1 MLKSKVFQRLF
12 NHRSGSLFQ
21 GMAVMTLRGL
31 LLFSALGA
39 AVLFSCKSK
48 TGSPVVARVGSSVLT
63 LDNLYKSIPPEYS
76 DFVTREQMI
85 NYVRQWIDNEILYQE
100 ALRQKI
106 DKEDEIK
113 ERLKRMKQDLL
124 CAEITNRNAGT
135 AQNIQISEDMIE
147 HYYNENKTK
156 FLRTKEAVRY
166 IQILVDDGAGA
177 WNVRSRVTT
186 DNFLYCAS
194 QYSKIPVPDPRS
206 VPYVSTDEIPP
217 QIIKEIAGMRIGGI
231 SNPIKTEQGY
241 HIIRILDKQAKGSIK
256 QMDEVREDIV
266 NILST
271 KTQNAAIERMLS
283 GLRSKMVV
291 EVHLD
296 IVPNNQKT
304 GNDSTAAPKL
314 PADSTVVN

>member
-1 MLKSKVFQRLF
+1 MRMVLISV
-12 NHRSGSLFQ
+12 
-21 GMAVMTLRGL
+21 AVAGTLL
-31 LLFSALGA
+31 
-39 AVLFSCKSK
+39 SCKNKSQ
-48 TGSPVVARVGSSVLT
+48 SPVIARVGSSVLT

-85 NYVRQWIDNEILYQE
+85 NYVKQWIDNEILYQE

-124 CAEITNRNAGT
+124 CAEIINRNAGS
-135 AQNIQISEDMIE
+135 AQNIQISDAMLEQ
-147 HYYNENKTK
+147 YYNENKSK
-156 FLRTKEAVRY
+156 FLRAKDAVRY
-166 IQILVDDGAGA
+166 IQIVVDDAAAA
-177 WNVRSRVTT
+177 WNVRAKVTP

-194 QYSKIPVPDPRS
+194 QYSKIPVPDPRT
-206 VPYVSTDEIPP
+206 VPYATLDEIPP
-217 QIIKEIAGMRIGGI
+217 QIAKEIAVMRIGGT
-231 SNPIKTEQGY
+231 SNPIKTDLGY
-241 HIIRILDKQAKGSIK
+241 HIVRILDKQAKGSIK
-256 QMDEVREDIV
+256 LLDEVREDIV

-283 GLRSKMVV
+283 GLRSKMAV

-296 IVPNNQKT
+296 VVPSNQKSAADT
-304 GNDSTAAPKL
+304 VSAPKT

>member
-1 MLKSKVFQRLF
+1 
-12 NHRSGSLFQ
+12 
-21 GMAVMTLRGL
+21 MTLRGIL
-31 LLFSALGA
+31 ALSALSA
-39 AVLFSCKSK
+39 AILFSCKSK
-48 TGSPVVARVGSSVLT
+48 TASPLVARVGSSVLT

-124 CAEITNRNAGT
+124 CAEIINRNAGS

-156 FLRTKEAVRY
+156 FLRTLEAIRY
-166 IQILVDDGAGA
+166 IQILVDDAAGA
-177 WNVRSRVTT
+177 WNIRARVTP
-186 DNFLYCAS
+186 DNFLLCAS

-206 VPYVSTDEIPP
+206 VPYVTGDEIPP
-217 QIIKEIAGMRIGGI
+217 QLVKEIAGIRIGGI
-231 SNPIKTEQGY
+231 SNPIKTDQGY
-241 HIIRILDKQAKGSIK
+241 SIIRILDKQAKGSIK
-256 QMDEVREDIV
+256 QIDEVREDIV

-296 IVPNNQKT
+296 LVPNTQKAGADT
-304 GNDSTAAPKL
+304 TATPK
-314 PADSTVVN
+314 PSADSTVVN

>member
-1 MLKSKVFQRLF
+1 
-12 NHRSGSLFQ
+12 
-21 GMAVMTLRGL
+21 MTLRGIL
-31 LLFSALGA
+31 ALSALSA
-39 AVLFSCKSK
+39 TILFSCKSK
-48 TGSPVVARVGSSVLT
+48 TVSPLVARVGSSVLT

-124 CAEITNRNAGT
+124 CAEIINRNAGS

-156 FLRTKEAVRY
+156 FLRTLEAVKY
-166 IQILVDDGAGA
+166 IQILVDDAAGA
-177 WNVRSRVTT
+177 WNIRSRVTP
-186 DNFLYCAS
+186 DNFLLCAS

-206 VPYVSTDEIPP
+206 VPYVTSDEIPP
-217 QIIKEIAGMRIGGI
+217 QLVKEIAGIRIGGI
-231 SNPIKTEQGY
+231 SNPIKTDQGY
-241 HIIRILDKQAKGSIK
+241 SIIRILDKQAKGSIK
-256 QMDEVREDIV
+256 QIDEVREDIV

-296 IVPNNQKT
+296 LVPNTQKAGADT
-304 GNDSTAAPKL
+304 TATPK
-314 PADSTVVN
+314 PSADSTVVN

>member
-1 MLKSKVFQRLF
+1 MPCMRMVLISV
-12 NHRSGSLFQ
+12 
-21 GMAVMTLRGL
+21 AVAGTLL
-31 LLFSALGA
+31 
-39 AVLFSCKSK
+39 SCKNKSQ
-48 TGSPVVARVGSSVLT
+48 SPVIARVGSSVLT

-85 NYVRQWIDNEILYQE
+85 NYVKQWIDNEILYQE

-124 CAEITNRNAGT
+124 CAEIINRNAGS
-135 AQNIQISEDMIE
+135 AQNIQISDAMLEQ
-147 HYYNENKTK
+147 YYNENKSK
-156 FLRTKEAVRY
+156 FLRAKDAVRY
-166 IQILVDDGAGA
+166 IQIVVDDAAAA
-177 WNVRSRVTT
+177 WNVRAKVTP

-194 QYSKIPVPDPRS
+194 QYSKIPVPDPRT
-206 VPYVSTDEIPP
+206 VPYATLDEIPP
-217 QIIKEIAGMRIGGI
+217 QIAKEIAVMRIGGT
-231 SNPIKTEQGY
+231 SNPIKTDLGY
-241 HIIRILDKQAKGSIK
+241 HIVRILDKQAKGSIK
-256 QMDEVREDIV
+256 LLDEVREDIV

-283 GLRSKMVV
+283 GLRSKMAV

-296 IVPNNQKT
+296 VVPSNQKSAADT
-304 GNDSTAAPKL
+304 VSAPKT